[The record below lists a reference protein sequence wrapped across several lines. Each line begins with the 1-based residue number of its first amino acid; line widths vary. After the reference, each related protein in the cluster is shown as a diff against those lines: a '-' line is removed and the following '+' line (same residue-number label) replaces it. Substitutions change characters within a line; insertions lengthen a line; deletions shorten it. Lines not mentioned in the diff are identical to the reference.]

1 MTTRDMDPKARD
13 SKARAPKAR
22 DRNHPN
28 SPAGWIARFRSDRSG
43 NMSMLFAMMAVVLTL
58 SVGAA
63 VDIGRWLHAR
73 DQTSGA
79 IDAAVLA
86 GARYLQTNSSDQ
98 SGAVNAAK
106 QFYAQN
112 VTSRLPVTDD
122 SVAFAVTDSG
132 AAMTSSGTAYIKT
145 PFLQLANIDKLPLFP
160 NAQAKAQSKI
170 GNKEVALML
179 DVTGSMCGSQFV
191 STCTSGSKLDAMK
204 AAATKMINIMLP
216 DGQTNPS
223 AKISI
228 VPFTEDVR
236 LPTTAALNAARGAG
250 LKNCKRL
257 LNGTNKNNCTT
268 AVAGS
273 TDYYLAPCAVE
284 RSGTNKYTDV
294 GPSSGNYVMG
304 HYTDNTSGSGANKVG
319 TCTIPAGSEIMP
331 LSNDKTSLLAKIN
344 GLVAGGGTA
353 GHLGTTW
360 AWYTLSPNWSTLWP
374 SSAPQ
379 AYGASDLRKIA
390 ILMTDGQYNTEY
402 DKNGVKT
409 GSTNAGAAVN
419 GTSSVQ
425 AAALCTAMKAKGIEI
440 YTIGFGSDIGGPG
453 SPAYT
458 LLSQCADDTTKFYAP
473 VTNDQLQQA
482 FTDIGLKL
490 SDLYLSK

>member
-1 MTTRDMDPKARD
+1 MTTRDMDQNSR
-13 SKARAPKAR
+13 
-22 DRNHPN
+22 N
-28 SPAGWIARFRSDRSG
+28 SPAGWISRFRSDQSG
-43 NMSMLFAMMAVVLTL
+43 NMSMLFALMAVVLTL

-98 SGAVNAAK
+98 TGAVNAAK
-106 QFYAQN
+106 QFYSQN

-122 SVAFAVTDSG
+122 SVTFAVTDSG
-132 AAMTSSGTAYIKT
+132 GAMTSSGTAYIKT

-179 DVTGSMCGSQFV
+179 DVTGSMGECVDNSQ
-191 STCTSGSKLDAMK
+191 SCSSGSKLAALK
-204 AAATKMINIMLP
+204 FAATKMINIMLP

-236 LPTTAALNAARGAG
+236 LPTTAALNAARGTG

-268 AVAGS
+268 AVSGS
-273 TDYYLAPCAVE
+273 TDYFLAPCAVE
-284 RSGTNKYTDV
+284 RGGTNMYTDV
-294 GPSSGNYVMG
+294 GPSSGSYAMG
-304 HYTDNTSGSGANKVG
+304 HYTNNTTGSGANKVG

-344 GLVAGGGTA
+344 GLNAGGGTA
-353 GHLGTTW
+353 GHLGTAW
-360 AWYTLSPNWSTLWP
+360 AWYTLSPNWSSLWP

-390 ILMTDGQYNTEY
+390 ILMTDGEYNTEY
-402 DKNGVKT
+402 DKNGVNDTVTNNKKNYPNS
-409 GSTNAGAAVN
+409 GSAVN

-425 AAALCTAMKAKGIEI
+425 AAALCGAMKAKGIEI

-453 SPAYT
+453 APAYT

-473 VTNDQLQQA
+473 VTNDQLTQA